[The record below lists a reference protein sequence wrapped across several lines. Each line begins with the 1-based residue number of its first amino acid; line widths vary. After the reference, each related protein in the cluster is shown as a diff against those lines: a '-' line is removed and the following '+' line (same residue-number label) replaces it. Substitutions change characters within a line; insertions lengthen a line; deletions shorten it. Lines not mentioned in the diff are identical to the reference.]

1 MAIRIRQHVNPLES
15 KFQQPIPIPV
25 WQEVYTECDRPIH
38 LDIGCAR
45 GKFLLDMA
53 QQDPETNFLGI
64 EIRKPLVEYASQ
76 AKDELGLTNLH
87 YLFGNINSSAKSLLS
102 SLPKDSLKTI
112 SVQFPD
118 PWFKKKHHK
127 RRVIQPELVKVLVDY
142 LAENGRVFLQ
152 SDIEEVAIQMRD
164 RFACDE
170 RLIGVANPTL
180 LQALETHAG
189 KPFVAVP
196 KERRHALACDES
208 TSLIQQH
215 STWLD
220 TNPLA
225 VPTEREL
232 YVLEQNLPVYRALFV
247 KAGDRD

>member
-25 WQEVYTECDRPIH
+25 WQEVYAKSDRPIH

-53 QQDPETNFLGI
+53 QQHPETNFLGI
-64 EIRKPLVEYASQ
+64 EIRKPLVEYADR
-76 AKDELGLTNLH
+76 AKNELGLTNLH
-87 YLFGNINSSAKSLLS
+87 YLFGNINSSAESLLS

-127 RRVIQPELVKVLVDY
+127 RRVIQPELVTILVDY
-142 LAENGRVFLQ
+142 LTLKGRVFLQ
-152 SDIEEVAIQMRD
+152 SDIEEVAVAMRD
-164 RFACDE
+164 RFAN
-170 RLIGVANPTL
+170 NP
-180 LQALETHAG
+180 
-189 KPFVAVP
+189 K
-196 KERRHALACDES
+196 
-208 TSLIQQH
+208 LIQQH

-220 TNPLA
+220 TNPLP

-247 KAGDRD
+247 KAKDED